1 MIIEQYPRGD
11 LVHAYF
17 DDSSEET
24 ITNGGSEVFLT
35 TPSGR
40 TYECRPSASAIAPD
54 FTCEFHKS
62 LPASEQAKENV
73 IFCDS
78 KAAFQATSERR
89 IFLPTGFVQSW
100 SKYMN

>member
-54 FTCEFHKS
+54 FTCEFHKP
-62 LPASEQAKENV
+62 LPAKQGKTLFSVTQKQPSRLLQKGGSFYQQNLFSPDRNTW
-73 IFCDS
+73 I
-78 KAAFQATSERR
+78 K
-89 IFLPTGFVQSW
+89 
-100 SKYMN
+100 